1 MTRLV
6 AVSNR
11 VADSRQSGAA
21 GGLAV
26 GLHAAL
32 EKGGGLW
39 FGWDGELA
47 DGAAH
52 GPDVR
57 VRRGVTYA
65 TITLGREQF
74 DAYYNGFCNNA
85 LWPLFHYRAGFFE
98 FQRPEF
104 EAYVAVNELFA
115 RKLAPLLT
123 PDDVVWV
130 HDFHLIPLGTF
141 LRQAHPRLP
150 LGFFLHTPL
159 PSFEVLR
166 ALPVYQELLTRWC
179 AYDLVGFQTKRD
191 LGAFL
196 EAVSQPEIGG
206 KVLADG
212 SIRYRDRVVQ
222 ADVFPIGINVA
233 SCAELAA
240 ANSRSHKLESISASL
255 HSRALLI
262 GVDRLDYSKG
272 LPKRFQA
279 YERLLE
285 RYDEHRA
292 NVVFMQIAPRTRSGV
307 RAYTEIRHELEQAAG
322 SINGRYAEID
332 WVPLRYLNRVVDRGT
347 LMATF
352 RLARI
357 GLVTPLRDGMNL
369 VAKEYVAAQDP
380 ADPGVLVLSTM
391 AGAAAELVDAVLV
404 NPHDIDAVA
413 EGIHRGL
420 KMPLE
425 ERRARHAAM
434 LRVLRVNDINS
445 WRDRFLDALAAT
457 AGRGGTARTPR
468 TARADRASTVRRR

>member
-1 MTRLV
+1 VSRIV

-11 VADSRQSGAA
+11 VADPGQRGAT

-32 EKGGGLW
+32 QKGGGLW
-39 FGWDGELA
+39 FGWNGELA
-47 DGAAH
+47 ADDEEQE
-52 GPDVR
+52 PDVQ

-65 TITLGREQF
+65 TFALGRARF
-74 DAYYNGFCNNA
+74 DEYYNGFCNNT

-98 FQRPEF
+98 YHRAQF
-104 EAYVAVNELFA
+104 EAYAAVNEQFA
-115 RKLAPLLT
+115 HKLAPLLE
-123 PDDVVWV
+123 PDDAIWV
-130 HDFHLIPLGTF
+130 HDFHLIPLGAC
-141 LRQAHPRLP
+141 LRRAGHTQP

-166 ALPVYQELLTRWC
+166 ALPVYGQLLTHWC
-179 AYDLVGFQTKRD
+179 AYDVVGFQTQRD
-191 LGAFL
+191 LHAFL

-206 KVLADG
+206 HVLADG
-212 SIRYRDRVVQ
+212 SIRYRDRVVR
-222 ADVFPIGINVA
+222 AAVFPIGIDVA
-233 SCAELAA
+233 ECAELAA
-240 ANSRSHKLESISASL
+240 AHSDSRKLDDIRASL
-255 HSRALLI
+255 HARRLLI
-262 GVDRLDYSKG
+262 SVDRLDYSKG

-279 YERLLE
+279 YDQLLE
-285 RYDEHRA
+285 RYEEHRG

-307 RAYTEIRHELEQAAG
+307 RAYTEIRHELERAAG
-322 SINGRYAEID
+322 NINGKYGEID
-332 WVPLRYLNRVVDRGT
+332 WVPLRYLNRVIDRGT

-391 AGAAAELVDAVLV
+391 AGAAEELGDAVLV
-404 NPHDIDAVA
+404 NPHDVDAVA
-413 EGIHRGL
+413 DGIHQGL
-420 KMPLE
+420 RMPLE

-434 LRVLRVNDINS
+434 LRVLRDNDIGA
-445 WRDRFLDALAAT
+445 WRDRFVGALAAT
-457 AGRGGTARTPR
+457 ARARP
-468 TARADRASTVRRR
+468 S